1 MTDLGTE
8 INIKEAKGLLGRI
21 DKGIILGGIMAS
33 TIGEAVLEFE
43 NRRFWS
49 LYENDDGTQRYKS
62 CAECFKHELTSDVK
76 LGDRQI
82 RRLIS
87 HAKAERNLFGRQL
100 ELKKGRKALPE
111 RVGREF
117 AKLNDS
123 PDEQKKA
130 FGRLLA
136 LTNGKL
142 IPKVAK
148 KVVAKFVK
156 TPEKKIEE
164 IVEDPGMKRWI
175 LRIKAVMDG
184 HIRVLEDEAD
194 APEYVLKKFQA
205 AAKALERW
213 DAHVKP

>member
-1 MTDLGTE
+1 MTDLQ
-8 INIKEAKGLLGRI
+8 EAKGLLGRI

-43 NRRFWS
+43 NRRFWA

-62 CAECFKHELTSDVK
+62 CAECFKHELASDVK

-111 RVGREF
+111 RVGREL
-117 AKLNDS
+117 AKLNDE

-130 FGRLLA
+130 FERLLA

-148 KVVAKFVK
+148 KVVAAFTGEPKA
-156 TPEKKIEE
+156 EKKIEE